1 MPTSSSK
8 KPDPIDIHVGSRFR
22 LARQALHMSQEKL
35 GEALGITFQQVQKYE
50 KGANRVG
57 SSRLMNISATLNR
70 PVEFFFEGVDAAGNT
85 QPVDDLTSFLN
96 SKEGMRL
103 ARAFARV
110 KDLEARL
117 GMLRAFEVAVGYTS
131 GIIDENQPTHEL
143 APSTFQQENT
153 PVLGA
158 TH

>member
-1 MPTSSSK
+1 MPTSNSK
-8 KPDPIDIHVGSRFR
+8 KPDPIDIHVGSRIR

-50 KGANRVG
+50 KGTNRVG

-70 PVEFFFEGVDAAGNT
+70 PVEFFFEGLNADGSP
-85 QPVDDLTSFLN
+85 QPVDDLTSFMH

-110 KDLEARL
+110 KDREARL
-117 GMLRAFEVAVGYTS
+117 GMLRAFEVAAGYAS

-143 APSTFQQENT
+143 APSTLPPENT
-153 PVLGA
+153 PLLGA